1 MIKNVSIAVLLMLTL
16 FFGVFAYMK
25 SNEAVMQKQVAEQ
38 AMAIA
43 KEAEAKA
50 LLTMREAEM
59 QRELALKA
67 LENCN

>member
-1 MIKNVSIAVLLMLTL
+1 
-16 FFGVFAYMK
+16 MK

-38 AMAIA
+38 AMAVA

-50 LLTMREAEM
+50 LITMTEAER
-59 QRELALKA
+59 QRDLAVKA